1 MREKNSLVPPM
12 APLWALLTMMTVG
25 SPGRNRPSAGA
36 RARAQVSEP
45 PPSRKGIHHSMVS
58 PEKSAAWAGSGLSM
72 APVAIATSDAQA
84 VFSRV
89 RRYINR
95 ASLVECRL
103 WQSTDRVYLSL
114 AETRYLE
121 IACAQSAGMRPA

>member
-1 MREKNSLVPPM
+1 MREKNSLVTPM

-25 SPGRNRPSAGA
+25 SPGRNLPRAGA
-36 RARAQVSEP
+36 RAGAQGSEP
-45 PPSRKGIHHSMVS
+45 ARVRKGVHHAMVS
-58 PEKSAAWAGSGLSM
+58 AGESAAWTGSGLGM